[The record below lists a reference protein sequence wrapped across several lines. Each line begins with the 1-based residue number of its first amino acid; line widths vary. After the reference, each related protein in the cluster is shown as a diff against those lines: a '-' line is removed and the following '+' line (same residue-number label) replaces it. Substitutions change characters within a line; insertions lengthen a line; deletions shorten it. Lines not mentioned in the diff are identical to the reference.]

1 MGRGWW
7 LNDYEDEREKHS
19 RQRAQQLQSPWG
31 ENELGLLQEQKDQ
44 YDLRLGGKGET
55 GRR

>member
-31 ENELGLLQEQKDQ
+31 GNELGLLQEQKDQ